1 MRVLSFLLTL
11 LLGASACAE
20 SSLREGDLI
29 FHQSRSSQSLAV
41 QLATGSRYSH
51 MGMLLRKDGELQVF
65 EASATVRYT
74 PLQKWIARGDGGHY
88 VVKRLRAGVDDAALV
103 KLRHEAERFTGARY
117 DLTFEWSDS
126 RLYCSELVWKAYQRA
141 MDVEIGTLQ
150 QVRDFN
156 LLAPAVQAKMRE
168 RYGDEVPM
176 DEPVISPVAMFES
189 PLLFTVV
196 EK

>member
-1 MRVLSFLLTL
+1 MRALSFLLAML
-11 LLGASACAE
+11 WAFVAHAE

-51 MGMLLRKDGELQVF
+51 MGMLLRKDGQLQVF

-74 PLQKWIARGDGGHY
+74 PLQQWVARGEGGHY
-88 VVKRLRAGVDDAALV
+88 VVKRLRAGVDDAGLI
-103 KLRHEAERFTGARY
+103 KLRHEAERFSGARY
-117 DLTFEWSDS
+117 DLTFEWSDN

-141 MDVEIGTLQ
+141 LRVEIGALQ

-156 LLAPAVQAKMRE
+156 LTAPAVRAKMRE
-168 RYGDEVPM
+168 RYGDKVPL
-176 DEPVISPVAMFES
+176 DEPVISPLAMFES
-189 PLLFTVV
+189 PLLFTVR
-196 EK
+196 ER